1 MTTQTVIILGLIA
14 LVYLIWIFNLTR
26 RGKMYVGYA
35 VVWLVWSL
43 LGFLIVMLPALLQ
56 LVTQVIGTLVP
67 ANALTVL
74 GFALLFA
81 MQIYL
86 LSQLSIL
93 SRRITLIAQYVAIE
107 KADQPSGQEKH

>member
-1 MTTQTVIILGLIA
+1 MTTQSIIVLGLLG
-14 LVYLIWIFNLTR
+14 LVYLVWIFNLTR

-35 VVWLVWSL
+35 VVWMVWSV
-43 LGFLIVMLPALLQ
+43 LGFCIVLLPVLLR
-56 LVTQVIGTLVP
+56 LVTQLVGAIVP
-67 ANALTVL
+67 ANALSVL

-93 SRRITLIAQYVAIE
+93 SRRVTLIAQHIAIE
-107 KADQPSGQEKH
+107 KAEQQVLNT

>member
-1 MTTQTVIILGLIA
+1 MTTQSVIVLGLIG

-43 LGFLIVMLPALLQ
+43 LGFLIVMLPTLLQ
-56 LVTQVIGTLVP
+56 LVTQLVGAILP
-67 ANALTVL
+67 ANALSVL

-93 SRRITLIAQYVAIE
+93 SRRVTLIAQYVAIE
-107 KADQPSGQEKH
+107 KAEQQVLDR

>member
-1 MTTQTVIILGLIA
+1 MTAQSIFVLGLIGLA
-14 LVYLIWIFNLTR
+14 YAIWIINLTR

-35 VVWLVWSL
+35 VVWLVWSV
-43 LGFLIVMLPALLQ
+43 LGFLIVALPSLLNF
-56 LVTQVIGTLVP
+56 VTQLIGAIVP

-86 LSQLSIL
+86 LSQLSII
-93 SRRITLIAQYVAIE
+93 SRRVTLIAQHIAIE
-107 KADQPSGQEKH
+107 KADQQVLSK